1 MERTMDPIVY
11 GQRSPAFEILRLIQ
25 QRGPQSIKSLEAELG
40 VTTNA
45 VREQIQSLLAAGLLS
60 ADKERR
66 GTGRPA
72 YIYSLTE
79 KAQRLFPQAY
89 DVLLRLLI
97 EEIVKREGS
106 DITQQLLN
114 AVGERMADG
123 FVAGDKS
130 ADLHQ
135 QLEAITAELA
145 RHGMPIT
152 IFEQDEAVA
161 LQSWSCPYISLAR
174 ETDGIC
180 QMERHMLERALG
192 RRVTL
197 DERLIDGHTHCSFR
211 LHPQEDAAA
220 DNQAQRVSNSQHT

>member
-1 MERTMDPIVY
+1 MDPVVY

-45 VREQIQSLLAAGLLS
+45 VREQIQSLLAAGLLL
-60 ADKERR
+60 AVKERR
-66 GTGRPA
+66 GAGRPA
-72 YIYSLTE
+72 YLYSLTE

-89 DVLLRLLI
+89 DMLLKLLI
-97 EEIVKREGS
+97 EEIVRREGA
-106 DITQQLLN
+106 DNTQQLLN

-123 FVAGDKS
+123 LSSDQSAGM
-130 ADLHQ
+130 HER
-135 QLEAITAELA
+135 LEAISTELA

-152 IFEQDEAVA
+152 IVEHGEAVA

-180 QMERHMLERALG
+180 QMEQHMLERALG
-192 RRVTL
+192 ARVTL
-197 DERLIDGHTHCSFR
+197 DERLNDGHMYCRFMVHLDDDRTAGGQDERAS
-211 LHPQEDAAA
+211 
-220 DNQAQRVSNSQHT
+220 